1 MKRKICI
8 VTGSRADYGL
18 LRWIMQGINEDP
30 ELILQVIATGMHL
43 SPAFGSTYQ
52 AIEADGFKI
61 DRKIYA
67 LSDVD
72 SPFGIAEAIGKVL
85 VGCAQAYKELNP
97 DIIVVLG
104 DRFEIFAAVPAALL
118 AKIPVAHLHG
128 GETTAGAYDE
138 SFRHSITKMSQ
149 LHFVA
154 AQEYKDRIV
163 QLGESPRSVFLVG
176 GLGVDSINKLELL
189 DKREVE
195 SKLQLEFSDKNLLVT
210 FHPVTLDD
218 ESTDYQM
225 DQILMAL
232 ADLEDTSIIFTL
244 PNADTGGH
252 KLMSMVKEFVSHHSN
267 ARAFTSLGQLV
278 YLSCMAQVDAVLGN
292 SSSGLIEAPSLKIG
306 TVNIGD
312 RQLGRLQASSVINCN
327 PEKESVLAALRT
339 IYSTEFQASLPTT
352 INPYGGGFASEKVVE
367 ILRSI
372 SLEGI
377 VKKTF
382 YDL

>member
-18 LRWIMQGINEDP
+18 LRWIMQGIDEDP
-30 ELILQVIATGMHL
+30 DLMLQVIATGMHL
-43 SPAFGSTYQ
+43 SAAFGSTYQ

-67 LSDVD
+67 LSDLD
-72 SPFGIAEAIGKVL
+72 SPIGLAEAIGKVL

-104 DRFEIFAAVPAALL
+104 DRFEIFAAASAALL

-128 GETTAGAYDE
+128 GETTAGAFDE
-138 SFRHSITKMSQ
+138 AFRHSITKMSQ

-154 AQEYKDRIV
+154 AEEYKNRII

-210 FHPVTLDD
+210 FHPATLDD
-218 ESTDYQM
+218 ESTDHQM
-225 DQILMAL
+225 DQILKAL
-232 ADLEDTSIIFTL
+232 ADLKDTSIIFTM

-252 KLMSMVKEFVSHHSN
+252 KLMNIVKEFVSHHSN

-327 PEKESVLAALRT
+327 PEKGSVLAALRT

-367 ILRSI
+367 ILRTI